1 MAKAKKQEAL
11 SVGRL
16 INEVLVAQLSIPF
29 RQIVNDTTFSK
40 YTGSKRPDILISEF
54 EYDGSNDEQFVEN
67 LVAYAEAK
75 DDCNVDDKDWKDA
88 LKQGKIKAVKLKLPY
103 FIVTNCKTTYFYN
116 TKTSKQLKLNGNP
129 IREFQTIDIYRLI
142 KHKLTVDPD
151 LDSINTN
158 VDSISTISE
167 AIFNKKLWELAGV
180 YRGIN
185 FKDNVQKI
193 DFTVGFVALEY
204 FEEKETIDGK
214 KDASKVYW
222 SNCDDK
228 IAEKIK
234 NNLSGY
240 ISRLENETTFQEFKN
255 VMEVVRVAISGD
267 GKSKPL
273 IDVKDVEKIY
283 HIIDSMKPLHGTG
296 FDLFGAVYEMFAS
309 SKEKK
314 DFGEYFTRRHY
325 THIFSKLLLCDEEIF
340 NKNKEFSII
349 DPACGTGG
357 FLTESFKVLL
367 NNYEKSGTLTPD
379 ARDFLAERCFYGI
392 DVRDENISRT
402 RLNMFLVGDG
412 HTHMYSD
419 NSLAPKSSHGR
430 DVLKKKYQYVIT
442 NPPYG
447 SGTIKAKTDAISTNR
462 TEIAFICKV
471 ISLLEVG
478 GKACIITPDGVLENP
493 SYKKLRQEI
502 LEKCDIYAIVSLP
515 KFAFAPYTKEKT
527 YALFIKKRS
536 NQITKIQNKPIWM
549 YIIDNDG
556 LANSDKRFPTKLRN
570 NRNGWMHDEISGWV
584 STDGIEMPGVLEERW
599 LKYDDLKGEGSK
611 WINDKGMPETLHKG
625 GNISIDNITN
635 NQYCILLPEYYIRP
649 YEPSYLDKDELIV
662 ELDDINSLLPKID
675 LITLQKDIKNFSFE
689 YNRWQ
694 VKELPIWRVIDKM
707 SGNSGLTEEFIYH
720 AMQHD
725 GEKYAVL
732 SSATEDRTQM
742 GEIPMCKINN
752 KPLKVF
758 EGKNGL
764 LVTRNGKA
772 GNTRF
777 LPAGRYTINDHAYI
791 LYVKDDSP
799 YDIDLRWLALQYRGE
814 FLQFS
819 SNSDNG
825 TWNMTGFFEQVKID
839 IPEIDEQK
847 ALVDIYEKLIEVQQ
861 IFSNLNN
868 SISKLFAKQIIV
880 DDTIKKTNA

>member
-1 MAKAKKQEAL
+1 MAKKQKKQEAL
-11 SVGRL
+11 SVSRL

-54 EYDGSNDEQFVEN
+54 EYDGTNDEQYIKN

-75 DDCNVDDKDWKDA
+75 DDCKVEDKDWKDA
-88 LKQGKIKAVKLKLPY
+88 LKQGKIKAPKLGLPY

-116 TKTSKQLKLNGNP
+116 AKTLKQLTLNGNP

-142 KHKLTVDPD
+142 KNKLTANPD

-204 FEEKETIDGK
+204 FEEKEEIDGT
-214 KDASKVYW
+214 KDSSKVYW
-222 SNCDDK
+222 STCNDDV
-228 IAEKIK
+228 AEKVK

-240 ISRLENETTFQEFKN
+240 ISRLEDETTFKEFKN
-255 VMEVVRVAISGD
+255 VMEVVRIAISGD
-267 GKSKPL
+267 GKNKPL
-273 IDVKDVEKIY
+273 IGVDDVKQIY
-283 HIIDSMKPLHGTG
+283 SIIDSMKPLHGTG

-314 DFGEYFTRRHY
+314 DFGEYFTKRHY
-325 THIFSKLLLCDEEIF
+325 THIFSKLLLQDEDIYNE
-340 NKNKEFSII
+340 KKEFSII

-367 NNYEKSGTLTPD
+367 NNYEKSGTLTTE
-379 ARDFLAERCFYGI
+379 AREFLSKRCFYGV

-419 NSLAPKSSHGR
+419 NSLNPTRQNGKATLS
-430 DVLKKKYQYVIT
+430 KKYQYVIT

-447 SGTIKAKTDAISTNR
+447 SGTIKAKTNAISTNR

-471 ISLLEVG
+471 IDLLEVG

-493 SYKKLRQEI
+493 SYKKFRQEI
-502 LEKCDIYAIVSLP
+502 LEKCEIYAIVSLP

-536 NQITKIQNKPIWM
+536 DKVTKIQDKPIWM

-584 STDGIEMPGVLEERW
+584 STDGIEMPGVLEKRW
-599 LKYDDLKGEGSK
+599 LSFDDSAAPTTWIDEKG
-611 WINDKGMPETLHKG
+611 IVQTARKG
-625 GNISIDNITN
+625 GNVDINIIENDHYKT
-635 NQYCILLPEYYIRP
+635 LLPEYYLRP
-649 YEPSYLDKDELIV
+649 YSPHYISENDFDNEL
-662 ELDDINSLLPKID
+662 KQID
-675 LITLQKDIKNFSFE
+675 
-689 YNRWQ
+689 
-694 VKELPIWRVIDKM
+694 
-707 SGNSGLTEEFIYH
+707 
-720 AMQHD
+720 
-725 GEKYAVL
+725 
-732 SSATEDRTQM
+732 
-742 GEIPMCKINN
+742 
-752 KPLKVF
+752 
-758 EGKNGL
+758 
-764 LVTRNGKA
+764 
-772 GNTRF
+772 
-777 LPAGRYTINDHAYI
+777 
-791 LYVKDDSP
+791 
-799 YDIDLRWLALQYRGE
+799 
-814 FLQFS
+814 
-819 SNSDNG
+819 
-825 TWNMTGFFEQVKID
+825 
-839 IPEIDEQK
+839 
-847 ALVDIYEKLIEVQQ
+847 
-861 IFSNLNN
+861 N
-868 SISKLFAKQIIV
+868 SIRRLLNEIS
-880 DDTIKKTNA
+880 

>member
-1 MAKAKKQEAL
+1 MAKTKKQEAL

-16 INEVLVAQLSIPF
+16 INEVLVGQLNVPF

-54 EYDGSNDEQFVEN
+54 EYDGTNDEQYIKN

-75 DDCNVDDKDWKDA
+75 DDCKVDDKDWKDA
-88 LKQGKIKAVKLKLPY
+88 LKQGKTKAPKLGLPY

-116 TKTSKQLKLNGNP
+116 AKTMKQLTLNGNP

-142 KHKLTVDPD
+142 KNKLTQNPD

-204 FEEKETIDGK
+204 FEEKEEIDGK
-214 KDASKVYW
+214 KDESKVYW
-222 SNCDDK
+222 SACNDDV
-228 IAEKIK
+228 AEKIK
-234 NNLSGY
+234 NNLNGY
-240 ISRLENETTFQEFKN
+240 ISRLEDETTFKEFKN
-255 VMEVVRVAISGD
+255 VMEVVRIAISGD
-267 GKSKPL
+267 GKGKPL
-273 IDVKDVEKIY
+273 VDVNDVKQIY
-283 HIIDSMKPLHGTG
+283 GIIDSMKPLHGTG

-325 THIFSKLLLCDEEIF
+325 THIFSKLLLQDEDVY
-340 NKNKEFSII
+340 NQTKEFSII

-357 FLTESFKVLL
+357 FLTESFKVLS
-367 NNYEKSGTLTPD
+367 NNYEKSGTLT
-379 ARDFLAERCFYGI
+379 AEAKEFLSKRCFYGV

-419 NSLAPKSSHGR
+419 NSLKPARQGKS
-430 DVLKKKYQYVIT
+430 VLGEKYQYVIT

-447 SGTIKAKTDAISTNR
+447 SGTIKANTDVISTNR

-471 ISLLEVG
+471 IDLLEIG

-493 SYKKLRQEI
+493 SYKKFRKEI
-502 LEKCDIYAIVSLP
+502 LEKCEVYAIVSLP

-527 YALFIKKRS
+527 YALFIRRRS
-536 NQITKIQNKPIWM
+536 STSTKIQDKPVWM

-584 STDGIEMPGVLEERW
+584 STDGVEMPGVLEQRW
-599 LKYDDLKGEGSK
+599 LKYDDLDSKGTE
-611 WINDKGMPETLHKG
+611 WINDKGIPECQRKG
-625 GNISIDNITN
+625 GSIAINKITSN
-635 NQYCILLPEYYIRP
+635 KYYTLLPEYYIRP
-649 YEPSYLDKDELIV
+649 YEPSYLDKKDLVTELSSLNHLLS
-662 ELDDINSLLPKID
+662 ELNLSQLAKEIESGNLTYTNYQARQVPISL
-675 LITLQKDIKNFSFE
+675 
-689 YNRWQ
+689 
-694 VKELPIWRVIDKM
+694 VIDKM

-720 AMQHD
+720 AMQNQ
-725 GEKYAVL
+725 GEKYTVL
-732 SSATEDRTQM
+732 SSATEDRTKM
-742 GEIPMCKINN
+742 GEIPLCTING

-758 EGKNGL
+758 ENREGL

-772 GNTRF
+772 GMTRF
-777 LPAGRYTINDHAYI
+777 LPKGKYTINDHAYI
-791 LYVKDDSP
+791 LFVRDDSP
-799 YDIDLRWLALQYRGE
+799 YQIDLKWLAIQYRTE

-819 SNSDNG
+819 SSSDNG
-825 TWNMTGFFEQVKID
+825 TWNMTGFFRQVKID
-839 IPEIDEQK
+839 IPIIAEQK
-847 ALVDIYEKLIEVQQ
+847 ELVKIYDKLSYVQN
-861 IFSNLNN
+861 IFSGLDT
-868 SISKLFAKQIIV
+868 SVSRLFEKQV
-880 DDTIKKTNA
+880 VVKEVE